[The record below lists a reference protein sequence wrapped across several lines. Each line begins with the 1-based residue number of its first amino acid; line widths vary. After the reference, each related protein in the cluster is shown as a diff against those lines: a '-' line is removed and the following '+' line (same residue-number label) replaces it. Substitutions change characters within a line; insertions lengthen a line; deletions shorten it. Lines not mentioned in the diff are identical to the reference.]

1 MGLLRL
7 LLVGLVVYLGYR
19 LVTTLSQRLPSP
31 REPSSPPR
39 TPPRTP
45 PAGNRSPHE
54 VLGVSPG
61 ASAEE
66 IRAAYQKL
74 IQQYH
79 PDRVAGMGLELRE
92 LAEQRTKELNAA
104 YDALKRS

>member
-1 MGLLRL
+1 
-7 LLVGLVVYLGYR
+7 
-19 LVTTLSQRLPSP
+19 
-31 REPSSPPR
+31 
-39 TPPRTP
+39 
-45 PAGNRSPHE
+45 
-54 VLGVSPG
+54 VLGVAPG

-66 IRAAYQKL
+66 IRSAYQKL

-79 PDRVAGMGLELRE
+79 PDRVAGMGPELRE